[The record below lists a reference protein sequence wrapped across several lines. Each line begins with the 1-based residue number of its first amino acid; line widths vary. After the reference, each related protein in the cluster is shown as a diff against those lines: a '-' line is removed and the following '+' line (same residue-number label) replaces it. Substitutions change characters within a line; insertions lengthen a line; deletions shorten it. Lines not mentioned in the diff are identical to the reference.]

1 MDDCELAK
9 RRISI
14 LDIEGVWH
22 RTTTLNSIHKATSWV
37 VFFLFFLLYM
47 HIIEGLYLVSALG
60 WRRVKMLRIMLFGG
74 ACDKYICV
82 EWTLDNF
89 DLGFKPRPNKVAW
102 QLVMVAILID
112 LARGLWDVSKLD
124 GLIMT
129 TDLVLQW
136 LQKNCHC

>member
-14 LDIEGVWH
+14 LDIEEVWR
-22 RTTTLNSIHKATSWV
+22 RTTTLGSIHRA
-37 VFFLFFLLYM
+37 VFFLFFLPFM
-47 HIIEGLYLVSALG
+47 RIIGGLYLVSTLG

-74 ACDKYICV
+74 TCDKYISV
-82 EWTLDNF
+82 EWPLDNF

-102 QLVMVAILID
+102 QLVMVANLTD
-112 LARGLWDVSKLD
+112 LARGFWDVSKLD
-124 GLIMT
+124 GLMMT
-129 TDLVLQW
+129 IDLVLQW